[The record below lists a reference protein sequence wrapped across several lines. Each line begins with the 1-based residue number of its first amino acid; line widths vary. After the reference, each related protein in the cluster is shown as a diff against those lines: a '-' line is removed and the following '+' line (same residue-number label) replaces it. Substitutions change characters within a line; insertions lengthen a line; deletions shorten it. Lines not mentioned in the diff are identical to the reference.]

1 MNRRKIAFTLLLSI
15 TILAAVAACG
25 ATPTAEVQP
34 TAKPKL
40 RVAVVFPGSISDQG
54 FNQAAYEGLLRIR
67 DELGAEIAFSENTPV
82 ANFVQVYRDFADQGY
97 DVIIGHGTE
106 FGDIALQVAPD
117 YPKIK
122 FIVDSN
128 PDVHAANVAGI
139 TGKSWEA
146 AYLCGVVAGLMS
158 KTGKIG
164 GIAGFD
170 FPILVSQ
177 MEAYKLGA
185 KSVNPNI
192 QVTIVYIG
200 SFEDV
205 AKAKEAA
212 LAQISA
218 GTDVIFHIA
227 DAAGVGIIQAC
238 QEKGIWAIGWGLD
251 QNHLAPQTVL
261 TSMLFSGGD
270 LLFDD
275 VQKVIDGTWTGE
287 QRLYGL
293 ATGVVGLADYHGLVP
308 ADVAAKV
315 EQAKQ
320 DIISGKTQ
328 VPYIT
333 EKTP

>member
-1 MNRRKIAFTLLLSI
+1 MNRRKIAFTVLLSI

-25 ATPTAEVQP
+25 ATPAAEVQP

-67 DELGAEIAFSENTPV
+67 DVLGAEIAYSENTPV

-315 EQAKQ
+315 EQVKQ
-320 DIISGKTQ
+320 DIISGKIQ